1 MSNNEYGE
9 LFTPSF
15 KRMLQ
20 LEFKKPVATTVN
32 KNTGEVKHRYKLN
45 TNEMLVYGEI
55 ACFYFH
61 GKTVYISEQTLA
73 DQYGWTPKT
82 VRTAIHSLENAG
94 LINVKREQ
102 GKSNIYELLVTPSQI
117 GEMCDQQGVELFK
130 GYKAAAEQVK
140 QVDNQSQE
148 APKHPEGL
156 ASLNSPRECGKQA
169 TQQPEKP
176 EAMQSPSQPKNER
189 RERRRDAGKR
199 EKDFYGYPVL
209 TNSEA
214 KAAYLAAKA
223 KYKSKGRVKLSVLR
237 DEIYGYEVM
246 KNIKGTIDGKI
257 MNSAK
262 YWHLTDQAFRLAN
275 LLKENEGIEIIV
287 DTEANPGDL
296 SKPFPAWQN
305 CRLRDGKMVLLD
317 K

>member
-1 MSNNEYGE
+1 MAGNKLGAP
-9 LFTPSF
+9 FTPSF
-15 KRMLQ
+15 DFFIQ
-20 LEFKKPVATTVN
+20 YDFDKPVATTISN
-32 KNTGEVKHRYKLN
+32 KKTGTVKERFYL
-45 TNEMLVYGEI
+45 TDFEMLIYGKMVG
-55 ACFYFH
+55 FH
-61 GKTVYISEQTLA
+61 FNGEGIYISEQKLA
-73 DQYGWTPKT
+73 TQLRKDRGKIAS
-82 VRTAIHSLENAG
+82 AIKSLENAG
-94 LINVKREQ
+94 LISIVKK
-102 GKSNIYELLVTPSQI
+102 GKSNHYELLKTPDQLLD
-117 GEMCDQQGVELFK
+117 MCIAKGVNIPEGILETFGK
-130 GYKAAAEQVK
+130 TAAKVEQP
-140 QVDNQSQE
+140 QE
-148 APKHPEGL
+148 AP
-156 ASLNSPRECGKQA
+156 KQA

-176 EAMQSPSQPKNER
+176 EAMQSPSQPKKER

-223 KYKSKGRVKLSVLR
+223 KYKGKGRVKLSVLR

-296 SKPFPAWQN
+296 LNPFPAWQN
-305 CRLRDGKMVLLD
+305 CRLREGKMVLLD

>member
-1 MSNNEYGE
+1 MAGNRLGAP
-9 LFTPSF
+9 FTPSF
-15 KRMLQ
+15 DFFIQ
-20 LEFKKPVATTVN
+20 YDFDKPVATTISN
-32 KNTGEVKHRYKLN
+32 KKTGTVKERFYL
-45 TNEMLVYGEI
+45 TDFEMLIYGKMVG
-55 ACFYFH
+55 FH
-61 GKTVYISEQTLA
+61 FNGEGIYISEQKLA
-73 DQYGWTPKT
+73 TQLRKDRGKI
-82 VRTAIHSLENAG
+82 VSAIKSLENAG
-94 LINVKREQ
+94 LISKDSRKGMSNNYKLLKTPDQLLDMCIEKGVNIPEGILETFGKTAAKVEQ
-102 GKSNIYELLVTPSQI
+102 P
-117 GEMCDQQGVELFK
+117 
-130 GYKAAAEQVK
+130 
-140 QVDNQSQE
+140 QE
-148 APKHPEGL
+148 AP
-156 ASLNSPRECGKQA
+156 KQA

-176 EAMQSPSQPKNER
+176 EAMQSPSQPKKER

>member
-1 MSNNEYGE
+1 MAGNKLGAP
-9 LFTPSF
+9 FTPSF
-15 KRMLQ
+15 DFFIQ
-20 LEFKKPVATTVN
+20 YDFDKPVATTISN
-32 KNTGEVKHRYKLN
+32 KKTGTVKERFYL
-45 TNEMLVYGEI
+45 TDFEMLIYGKMVG
-55 ACFYFH
+55 FH
-61 GKTVYISEQTLA
+61 FNGEGIYISEQKLA
-73 DQYGWTPKT
+73 TQLRKDRGKIAS
-82 VRTAIHSLENAG
+82 AIKSLENAG
-94 LINVKREQ
+94 LISIVKK
-102 GKSNIYELLVTPSQI
+102 GKSNHYELLKTPDQLLD
-117 GEMCDQQGVELFK
+117 MCIAKGVNIPEGILETFGK
-130 GYKAAAEQVK
+130 TAAKVEQP
-140 QVDNQSQE
+140 QE
-148 APKHPEGL
+148 AP
-156 ASLNSPRECGKQA
+156 KQA
-169 TQQPEKP
+169 TQQPEEG
-176 EAMQSPSQPKNER
+176 EAMQSPSQPKKER

-223 KYKSKGRVKLSVLR
+223 KYKGKGRVKLSVLR

-296 SKPFPAWQN
+296 LTPFPAWQN
-305 CRLRDGKMVLLD
+305 CRLREGKMVLLD

>member
-1 MSNNEYGE
+1 MAGNKLGAP
-9 LFTPSF
+9 FTPSF
-15 KRMLQ
+15 DFFIQ
-20 LEFKKPVATTVN
+20 YDFDKPVATTISN
-32 KNTGEVKHRYKLN
+32 KKTGTVKERFYL
-45 TNEMLVYGEI
+45 TDFEMLIYGKMVG
-55 ACFYFH
+55 FH
-61 GKTVYISEQTLA
+61 FNGEGIYISEQKLA
-73 DQYGWTPKT
+73 TQLRKDRGKIAS
-82 VRTAIHSLENAG
+82 AIKSLENAG
-94 LINVKREQ
+94 LISIVKK
-102 GKSNIYELLVTPSQI
+102 GKSNHYELLKTPDQLLD
-117 GEMCDQQGVELFK
+117 MCIAKGVNIPEGILETFGK
-130 GYKAAAEQVK
+130 TAAKVEQP
-140 QVDNQSQE
+140 QE
-148 APKHPEGL
+148 AP
-156 ASLNSPRECGKQA
+156 KQA
-169 TQQPEKP
+169 TQQPEKS
-176 EAMQSPSQPKNER
+176 EAMQSPSQPKKER

-296 SKPFPAWQN
+296 LNPFPAWQN
-305 CRLRDGKMVLLD
+305 CRLREGKMVLLD

>member
-1 MSNNEYGE
+1 MAGNRLGAP
-9 LFTPSF
+9 FTPSF
-15 KRMLQ
+15 DFFIQ
-20 LEFKKPVATTVN
+20 YDFDKPVATTISN
-32 KNTGEVKHRYKLN
+32 KKTGTVKERFYL
-45 TNEMLVYGEI
+45 TDFEMLIYGKMVG
-55 ACFYFH
+55 FH
-61 GKTVYISEQTLA
+61 FNGEGIYISEQKLA
-73 DQYGWTPKT
+73 TQLRKDRGKIAS
-82 VRTAIHSLENAG
+82 AIKSLENAG
-94 LINVKREQ
+94 LISIVKK
-102 GKSNIYELLVTPSQI
+102 GKSNHYELLKTPDQLLD
-117 GEMCDQQGVELFK
+117 MCIEKGVNIPEGILETFGK
-130 GYKAAAEQVK
+130 TAAKVEQP
-140 QVDNQSQE
+140 QE
-148 APKHPEGL
+148 APK
-156 ASLNSPRECGKQA
+156 QA
-169 TQQPEKP
+169 AQQPEKP
-176 EAMQSPSQPKNER
+176 EAMQSPSQPKKER

-223 KYKSKGRVKLSVLR
+223 KYKGKGRVKLSVLR

-296 SKPFPAWQN
+296 LNPFPAWQN
-305 CRLRDGKMVLLD
+305 CRLREGKMVLLD

>member
-1 MSNNEYGE
+1 MANNKLGAHFTPIFKRFIKYNFKNPIAKTTTGKERFNLNATELIIYGE
-9 LFTPSF
+9 MVGF
-15 KRMLQ
+15 
-20 LEFKKPVATTVN
+20 
-32 KNTGEVKHRYKLN
+32 HLN
-45 TNEMLVYGEI
+45 GQEI
-55 ACFYFH
+55 F
-61 GKTVYISEQTLA
+61 ISEQTLA
-73 DQYGWTPKT
+73 DDYDFSRPTIIK
-82 VRTAIHSLENAG
+82 AIKSLVNAG
-94 LINVKREQ
+94 IISKDNRK
-102 GKSNIYELLVTPSQI
+102 GKSNIYKLLITPEQFDK
-117 GEMCDQQGVELFK
+117 MCDEQGIKTLDSVGDSKE
-130 GYKAAAEQVK
+130 AQ
-140 QVDNQSQE
+140 DNQQE
-148 APKHPEGL
+148 AP
-156 ASLNSPRECGKQA
+156 KQA
-169 TQQPEKP
+169 TQQPEKS

-296 SKPFPAWQN
+296 LNPFPAWQN
-305 CRLRDGKMVLLD
+305 CRLREGKMVLLD

>member
-1 MSNNEYGE
+1 MAGNKLGAP
-9 LFTPSF
+9 FTPSF
-15 KRMLQ
+15 DFFIQ
-20 LEFKKPVATTVN
+20 YDFDKPVATTISN
-32 KNTGEVKHRYKLN
+32 KKTGTVKERFYL
-45 TNEMLVYGEI
+45 TDFEMLIYGKMVG
-55 ACFYFH
+55 FH
-61 GKTVYISEQTLA
+61 FNGEGIYISEQKLA
-73 DQYGWTPKT
+73 TQLRKDRGKIAS
-82 VRTAIHSLENAG
+82 AIKSLENAG
-94 LINVKREQ
+94 LISIVKK
-102 GKSNIYELLVTPSQI
+102 GKSNHYELLKTPDQLLD
-117 GEMCDQQGVELFK
+117 MCIEKGVNIPEGILETFGK
-130 GYKAAAEQVK
+130 TAAKVEQP
-140 QVDNQSQE
+140 QE
-148 APKHPEGL
+148 AP
-156 ASLNSPRECGKQA
+156 KQA

-176 EAMQSPSQPKNER
+176 EAMQSPSQPKKER

-296 SKPFPAWQN
+296 LNPFPAWQN
-305 CRLRDGKMVLLD
+305 CRLREGKMVLLD

>member
-1 MSNNEYGE
+1 MANNKLGAHFTPIFKRFIKYNFENPIAKTTTGKERFNLNATELIIYGE
-9 LFTPSF
+9 MVGF
-15 KRMLQ
+15 
-20 LEFKKPVATTVN
+20 
-32 KNTGEVKHRYKLN
+32 HLN
-45 TNEMLVYGEI
+45 GNEI
-55 ACFYFH
+55 F
-61 GKTVYISEQTLA
+61 ISEQTLA
-73 DQYGWTPKT
+73 DDWDFSRPTIIK
-82 VRTAIHSLENAG
+82 AIKSLVNAG
-94 LINVKREQ
+94 IISKDNRK
-102 GKSNIYELLVTPSQI
+102 GKSNIYKLLITPEQFDK
-117 GEMCDQQGVELFK
+117 MCDEQGIKTLDSVGDSKE
-130 GYKAAAEQVK
+130 APATQAQ
-140 QVDNQSQE
+140 DNQQE
-148 APKHPEGL
+148 AP
-156 ASLNSPRECGKQA
+156 KQA
-169 TQQPEKP
+169 TQQPEKS

-305 CRLRDGKMVLLD
+305 CRLRNGKMVLLD

>member
-1 MSNNEYGE
+1 MAGNRLGAP
-9 LFTPSF
+9 FTPSF
-15 KRMLQ
+15 DFFIQ
-20 LEFKKPVATTVN
+20 YDFDKPVATTISN
-32 KNTGEVKHRYKLN
+32 KKTGTVKERFYL
-45 TNEMLVYGEI
+45 TDFEMLIYGKMVG
-55 ACFYFH
+55 FH
-61 GKTVYISEQTLA
+61 FNGEGIYISEQKLA
-73 DQYGWTPKT
+73 TQLRKDRGKIAS
-82 VRTAIHSLENAG
+82 AIKSLENAG
-94 LINVKREQ
+94 LISIVKK
-102 GKSNIYELLVTPSQI
+102 GKSNHYELLKTPDQLLD
-117 GEMCDQQGVELFK
+117 MCIEKGVNIPEGILETFGK
-130 GYKAAAEQVK
+130 TAAKVEQP
-140 QVDNQSQE
+140 QE
-148 APKHPEGL
+148 AP
-156 ASLNSPRECGKQA
+156 KQA

-176 EAMQSPSQPKNER
+176 EAMQSPSQPKKER

>member
-1 MSNNEYGE
+1 MANN
-9 LFTPSF
+9 SF
-15 KRMLQ
+15 GDVFNPQFERLIQ
-20 LEFKKPVATTVN
+20 YTFDKPVATTISN
-32 KNTGEVKHRYKLN
+32 KKT
-45 TNEMLVYGEI
+45 
-55 ACFYFH
+55 
-61 GKTVYISEQTLA
+61 GKTKERFNLDLVEVTIYGKMAGFHLNGKEIFISEQTLA
-73 DQYGWTPKT
+73 KICGVSDRKIIESIKT
-82 VRTAIHSLENAG
+82 LENAG
-94 LINVKREQ
+94 LISVVKSK
-102 GKSNIYELLVTPSQI
+102 GKSNHYKLLITPSQVCK
-117 GEMCDQQGVELFK
+117 MCDAQGIQPMSNAGGEDK
-130 GYKAAAEQVK
+130 
-140 QVDNQSQE
+140 QSQE
-148 APKHPEGL
+148 AHKTAP
-156 ASLNSPRECGKQA
+156 
-169 TQQPEKP
+169 QQPEKP
-176 EAMQSPSQPKNER
+176 EAMQSPSQPKKER
-189 RERRRDAGKR
+189 RERRRDSGKR

>member
-1 MSNNEYGE
+1 MAGNKLGAP
-9 LFTPSF
+9 FTPSF
-15 KRMLQ
+15 DFFIQ
-20 LEFKKPVATTVN
+20 YDFDKPVATTISN
-32 KNTGEVKHRYKLN
+32 KKTGTIKERFYL
-45 TNEMLVYGEI
+45 TDFEMLIYGKMVG
-55 ACFYFH
+55 FH
-61 GKTVYISEQTLA
+61 FNGEGIYISEQKLA
-73 DQYGWTPKT
+73 TQLRKDRGKIAS
-82 VRTAIHSLENAG
+82 AIKSLENAG
-94 LINVKREQ
+94 LISIVKK
-102 GKSNIYELLVTPSQI
+102 GKSNHYELLKTPDQLLD
-117 GEMCDQQGVELFK
+117 MCIAKGVNIPEGILETFGK
-130 GYKAAAEQVK
+130 TAAKVEQP
-140 QVDNQSQE
+140 QE
-148 APKHPEGL
+148 APKTAP
-156 ASLNSPRECGKQA
+156 
-169 TQQPEKP
+169 QQPEEG
-176 EAMQSPSQPKNER
+176 EAMQSPSQPKKER

-296 SKPFPAWQN
+296 LNPFPAWQN
-305 CRLRDGKMVLLD
+305 CRLREGKMVLLD

>member
-1 MSNNEYGE
+1 MANNKLGAHFTPIFKRFIKYNFKNPIAKTTTGKERFNLNATELIIYGE
-9 LFTPSF
+9 MVGF
-15 KRMLQ
+15 
-20 LEFKKPVATTVN
+20 
-32 KNTGEVKHRYKLN
+32 HLN
-45 TNEMLVYGEI
+45 GQEI
-55 ACFYFH
+55 F
-61 GKTVYISEQTLA
+61 ISEQTLA
-73 DQYGWTPKT
+73 DDYDFSRPTIIK
-82 VRTAIHSLENAG
+82 AIKSLVNAG
-94 LINVKREQ
+94 IISKDNRK
-102 GKSNIYELLVTPSQI
+102 GKSNIYKLLITPEQFDK
-117 GEMCDQQGVELFK
+117 MCDAQGIKTLDSVGDSKEI
-130 GYKAAAEQVK
+130 QN
-140 QVDNQSQE
+140 NQQE
-148 APKHPEGL
+148 AP
-156 ASLNSPRECGKQA
+156 KQA
-169 TQQPEKP
+169 TQQPEKS
-176 EAMQSPSQPKNER
+176 EAMQSPSQPKKER

-275 LLKENEGIEIIV
+275 LLKENEEIEIIV

-296 SKPFPAWQN
+296 LNPFPAWQN

>member
-1 MSNNEYGE
+1 MAGNKLGAP
-9 LFTPSF
+9 FTPSF
-15 KRMLQ
+15 DFFIQ
-20 LEFKKPVATTVN
+20 YDFDKPVATTISN
-32 KNTGEVKHRYKLN
+32 KKTGTVKERFYL
-45 TNEMLVYGEI
+45 TDFEMLIYGKMVG
-55 ACFYFH
+55 FH
-61 GKTVYISEQTLA
+61 FNGEGIYISEQKLA
-73 DQYGWTPKT
+73 TQLRKDRGKIAS
-82 VRTAIHSLENAG
+82 AIKSLENAG
-94 LINVKREQ
+94 LISIVKK
-102 GKSNIYELLVTPSQI
+102 GKSNHYELLKTPDQLLD
-117 GEMCDQQGVELFK
+117 MCIEKGVNIPEGILETFGK
-130 GYKAAAEQVK
+130 TAAKVEQP
-140 QVDNQSQE
+140 QE
-148 APKHPEGL
+148 AP
-156 ASLNSPRECGKQA
+156 KQA

-176 EAMQSPSQPKNER
+176 EAMQSPSQHKKER

-296 SKPFPAWQN
+296 LNPFPAWQN
-305 CRLRDGKMVLLD
+305 CRLREGKMVLLD

>member
-1 MSNNEYGE
+1 MANN
-9 LFTPSF
+9 SF
-15 KRMLQ
+15 GDVFNPQFERLIQ
-20 LEFKKPVATTVN
+20 YTFDKPVATTIAN
-32 KNTGEVKHRYKLN
+32 KKT
-45 TNEMLVYGEI
+45 
-55 ACFYFH
+55 
-61 GKTVYISEQTLA
+61 GKTKERFNLDLVEVTIYGKMAGFHLNGKEIFISEQTLA
-73 DQYGWTPKT
+73 KICGVSDRKIIESIKT
-82 VRTAIHSLENAG
+82 LENAG
-94 LINVKREQ
+94 LISVVKSK
-102 GKSNIYELLVTPSQI
+102 GKSNHYKLLITPSQVCK
-117 GEMCDQQGVELFK
+117 MCDAQGIQPMSNAGGED
-130 GYKAAAEQVK
+130 K
-140 QVDNQSQE
+140 QPQE
-148 APKHPEGL
+148 APKK
-156 ASLNSPRECGKQA
+156 AAQQA
-169 TQQPEKP
+169 KKP
-176 EAMQSPSQPKNER
+176 EAMQSPSQPKKER

>member
-1 MSNNEYGE
+1 MAGNRLGAP
-9 LFTPSF
+9 FTPSF
-15 KRMLQ
+15 DFFIQ
-20 LEFKKPVATTVN
+20 YDFDKPVATTISN
-32 KNTGEVKHRYKLN
+32 KKTGTIKERFYL
-45 TNEMLVYGEI
+45 TDFEMLIYGKMVG
-55 ACFYFH
+55 FH
-61 GKTVYISEQTLA
+61 FNGEGIYISEQKLA
-73 DQYGWTPKT
+73 TQLRKDRGKIAS
-82 VRTAIHSLENAG
+82 AIKSLENAG
-94 LINVKREQ
+94 LISIVKK
-102 GKSNIYELLVTPSQI
+102 GKSNHYELLKTPDQLLD
-117 GEMCDQQGVELFK
+117 MCIEKGVNIPEGILETFGK
-130 GYKAAAEQVK
+130 TAAKVEQP
-140 QVDNQSQE
+140 QE
-148 APKHPEGL
+148 AP
-156 ASLNSPRECGKQA
+156 KQA

-176 EAMQSPSQPKNER
+176 EAMQSPSQPKKER

-199 EKDFYGYPVL
+199 KKDFYGYPVL

-223 KYKSKGRVKLSVLR
+223 KYKSKGRVKLSALR

-305 CRLRDGKMVLLD
+305 CRLRGGKMVLLD